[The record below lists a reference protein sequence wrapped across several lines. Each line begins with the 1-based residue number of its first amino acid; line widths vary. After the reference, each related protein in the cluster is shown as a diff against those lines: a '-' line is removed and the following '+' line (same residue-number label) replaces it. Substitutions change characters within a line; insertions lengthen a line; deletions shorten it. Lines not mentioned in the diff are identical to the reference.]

1 MNIPN
6 KNTAM
11 RLVNIGLYLAGCF
24 LAGTGWLLA
33 ERLHRG
39 RDGHALSFLG
49 LNRHEWCEW
58 HEWISYGVIG
68 LVVLHL
74 LLNWKW
80 LVVIA
85 SSKKPWPLWT
95 GLLAGVAILLLFV
108 AWPVTRA

>member
-33 ERLHRG
+33 ERLPRG
-39 RDGHALSFLG
+39 REGRSLSFLG
-49 LNRHEWCEW
+49 LGRHDWGEW
-58 HEWISYGVIG
+58 HEWIAYGAIG

-80 LVVIA
+80 LTVIA
-85 SSKKPWPLWT
+85 SSKKSWRLWA
-95 GLLAGVAILLLFV
+95 GLLAGLGIVLMFV
-108 AWPVTRA
+108 ALPVRSS